1 MNQKSQNTM
10 SGFAKVCFAD
20 AIFSSGSVVFLTV
33 LSGPISNMMGEAIP
47 QWVVL
52 ALGLGLIP
60 WALFHFHLA
69 RRAVFSAEL
78 ARTSIIGDAAW
89 VIVSAALLIFDAH
102 LFSTLGFAAIAGTA
116 VVVAVIGAEKYMT
129 SRAETV
135 HVVAH

>member
-1 MNQKSQNTM
+1 MIKTSNNSM

-20 AIFSSGSVVFLTV
+20 AVFTSGSVVVLTI
-33 LSGPISNMMGEAIP
+33 LSGPIAGLMGEAIP
-47 QWVVL
+47 QWAVL

-69 RRAVFSAEL
+69 RRTAYSPEL
-78 ARTSIIGDAAW
+78 ARISMGGDAAW

-116 VVVAVIGAEKYMT
+116 VVVTIIGAEKYMT
-129 SRAETV
+129 SRTETAQAP
-135 HVVAH
+135 AH